1 MARISYVEKEN
12 APENVK
18 AVYDQLE
25 GMFGVVP
32 NVIKA
37 MANAPELLMGFMPFL
52 GAALGPSKVDN
63 ATKELAIITTSK
75 LNGCSYCTA
84 HHTHAGKRAGLS
96 DEKIAATPDETSAAL
111 DDREKAVVKYSKELA
126 QNVAASQET
135 LDELKNYFDEAQIA
149 ELNMVNGVFHVLT
162 RFADTFKVELEK

>member
-1 MARISYVEKEN
+1 MARISYVEKED
-12 APENVK
+12 APDDVK

-37 MANAPELLMGFMPFL
+37 MANAPELLMGFVPFL
-52 GAALGPSKVDN
+52 GAALGPSNVDG

-75 LNGCSYCTA
+75 LNGCQYCTA
-84 HHTHAGKRAGLS
+84 HHTNAGRRAGLS
-96 DEKIAATPDETSAAL
+96 DEKIAASPDETSAAL

-135 LDELKNYFDEAQIA
+135 LDELRNYFDDTQIA

>member
-1 MARISYVEKEN
+1 MAKINYVERDD
-12 APENVK
+12 APENVQ
-18 AVYDQLE
+18 AVYDQLQ

-63 ATKELAIITTSK
+63 ATKELIVLTTTN
-75 LNGCSYCTA
+75 LNGCTYCTA
-84 HHTHAGKRAGLS
+84 HHSAAGKRAGLT
-96 DEKIAATPDETSAAL
+96 DEQIAAATDENSSAL
-111 DDREKAVVKYSKELA
+111 DDRHKAVVRYGKELA

-135 LDELKNYFDEAQIA
+135 LDELRKYFDDGQIA
-149 ELNMVNGVFHVLT
+149 ELNMVAGTFHVLT